1 MPCVTP
7 AEQLQWARYLLD
19 HGSAAT
25 AGVWPRASALLARH
39 ALEEL
44 LEEFWSLTAPSM
56 VATRNVRAQLIA
68 LRGYAPVSASASPT
82 SAGYAGVCRGCPHH
96 PYELPC
102 TRPALDWLSP
112 AVRRV
117 AATAGGGAGAAR
129 APLIALRGYAPVSA
143 SASPISAAYAG
154 LCRGCHH
161 HPYELPPTRAEL
173 DWLIATVERFA
184 ATVGDAT
191 AASAAPPKPPAKRR

>member
-1 MPCVTP
+1 MT
-7 AEQLQWARYLLD
+7 ASEQLQWARYLLD

-39 ALEEL
+39 ALEQL
-44 LEEFWSLTAPSM
+44 LEEFWSPIAPSL

-68 LRGYAPVSASASPT
+68 LRGYAPVSASASP
-82 SAGYAGVCRGCPHH
+82 V
-96 PYELPC
+96 
-102 TRPALDWLSP
+102 
-112 AVRRV
+112 
-117 AATAGGGAGAAR
+117 
-129 APLIALRGYAPVSA
+129 
-143 SASPISAAYAG
+143 SAAYAG

-184 ATVGDAT
+184 GTVEDA
-191 AASAAPPKPPAKRR
+191 AAAPAAAAKPADKPPARRR

>member
-1 MPCVTP
+1 MTP
-7 AEQLQWARYLLD
+7 AEQLQWARHLLD
-19 HGSAAT
+19 HGGAAT

-44 LEEFWSLTAPSM
+44 LEEFWSLTAPSL

-68 LRGYAPVSASASPT
+68 LRGYAPVSAA
-82 SAGYAGVCRGCPHH
+82 
-96 PYELPC
+96 
-102 TRPALDWLSP
+102 
-112 AVRRV
+112 
-117 AATAGGGAGAAR
+117 
-129 APLIALRGYAPVSA
+129 
-143 SASPISAAYAG
+143 ASPISAAYAG

-173 DWLIATVERFA
+173 DWLIATVEQFVG
-184 ATVGDAT
+184 TVGEAT

>member
-1 MPCVTP
+1 MTP
-7 AEQLQWARYLLD
+7 AEQLQWARSLLD
-19 HGSAAT
+19 HGGAAT

-68 LRGYAPVSASASPT
+68 LRGYAPVSASASP
-82 SAGYAGVCRGCPHH
+82 
-96 PYELPC
+96 
-102 TRPALDWLSP
+102 
-112 AVRRV
+112 
-117 AATAGGGAGAAR
+117 
-129 APLIALRGYAPVSA
+129 
-143 SASPISAAYAG
+143 ISAAYAG

-173 DWLIATVERFA
+173 DWLIATVEQFA
-184 ATVGDAT
+184 GTVGEAT
-191 AASAAPPKPPAKRR
+191 AASTPPAKRR